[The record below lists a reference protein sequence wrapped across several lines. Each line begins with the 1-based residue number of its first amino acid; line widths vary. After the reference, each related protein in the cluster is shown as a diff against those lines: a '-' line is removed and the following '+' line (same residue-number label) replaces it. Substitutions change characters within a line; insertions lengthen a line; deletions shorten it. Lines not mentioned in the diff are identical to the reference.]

1 MNKIWMNSGSVY
13 TEMGSGYEV
22 SESLPVGVYNVNL
35 TRTGFHLDKYAD
47 KFIFPYKVYGLQED
61 FIEHV
66 IKTYNNTT
74 GNLGIMFTGTKGTG
88 KTVTAKELANKLNLP
103 VIIVKSMGENNQD
116 MIEFL
121 SGIEEDCIF
130 FLDEFEKNFEES
142 DSTVLQIMDGVYNS
156 NYRKIFLLTTN
167 RMKVN
172 NNLIGRPS
180 RIRYIKN
187 FGDLDL
193 KIVNEYL
200 DDTLK
205 IPEARQELIDF
216 VDSLSIS
223 TIDILKTIVDE
234 VNIHGIEGLKKAK
247 EFFNVEANEYEYVYV
262 STYTTVEEIAENKD
276 KYTIENFLKSAKN
289 YDIIN
294 KNKGAQ
300 EKIKED
306 GFNSFTYGI
315 YYSTIKFSNLEIGDN
330 FMYSSIIAIDKK
342 LNVVVTREGRSVSY
356 YWVRNTDNKPSLYR
370 TENSLIL

>member
-13 TEMGSGYEV
+13 TEIGSGYEV

-330 FMYSSIIAIDKK
+330 FMYSSVIAIDKK

>member
-1 MNKIWMNSGSVY
+1 MI
-13 TEMGSGYEV
+13 
-22 SESLPVGVYNVNL
+22 
-35 TRTGFHLDKYAD
+35 
-47 KFIFPYKVYGLQED
+47 
-61 FIEHV
+61 
-66 IKTYNNTT
+66 
-74 GNLGIMFTGTKGTG
+74 TKS

-167 RMKVN
+167 QMRVN
-172 NNLIGRPS
+172 KNLIGRPS

-216 VDSLSIS
+216 IDSLSIS

-234 VNIHGIEGLKKAK
+234 VNIHGAEGLKRAK
-247 EFFNVEANEYEYVYV
+247 EFFNIEAREYEYVYV
-262 STYTTVEEIAENKD
+262 TSYTTVEEIAENKD

-289 YDIIN
+289 CDVVNSDI
-294 KNKGAQ
+294 KP
-300 EKIKED
+300 EKIKEG
-306 GFNSFTYGI
+306 GFNSFAYGI
-315 YYSTIKFSNLEIGDN
+315 YYSPIKFSNLEIGDN
-330 FMYSSIIAIDKK
+330 FMYSSVIAIDKK
-342 LNVVVTREGRSVSY
+342 LNVVVTRDCRTVSY
-356 YWVRNTDNKPSLYR
+356 YWIRNTNNKPSLYR
-370 TENSLIL
+370 TEDSLIL

>member
-1 MNKIWMNSGSVY
+1 MNSGSVY
-13 TEMGSGYEV
+13 TEIGSGYEV
-22 SESLPVGVYNVNL
+22 SESLPIGVYNINL
-35 TRTGFHLDKYAD
+35 TRTGFHLDKYMD

-74 GNLGIMFTGTKGTG
+74 GNLGIMLTGTKGTG

-167 RMKVN
+167 QMRVN
-172 NNLIGRPS
+172 KNLIGRPS

-216 VDSLSIS
+216 IDSLAIS

-234 VNIHGIEGLKKAK
+234 VNIHGVEGLKRAK
-247 EFFNVEANEYEYVYV
+247 EFFNVEAGEYEYVYV
-262 STYTTVEEIAENKD
+262 SSFTTIEEIAENKD

-289 YDIIN
+289 YDAISS
-294 KNKGAQ
+294 KNNSER
-300 EKIKED
+300 EKIKGG
-306 GFNSFTYGI
+306 GFNSFAYGMH
-315 YYSTIKFSNLEIGDN
+315 YSPIKFSNLEIGDD

-342 LNVVVTREGRSVSY
+342 IKCCCYSRL
-356 YWVRNTDNKPSLYR
+356 
-370 TENSLIL
+370 

>member
-13 TEMGSGYEV
+13 TEIGSGYEV

-216 VDSLSIS
+216 IDSLSIS

-262 STYTTVEEIAENKD
+262 SIYTTVEEIAENKD

>member
-262 STYTTVEEIAENKD
+262 SIYTTVEEIAENKD